1 MNRVLIALQG
11 ACEFTGSALGNFPPL
26 GHCGGYRVLNQ
37 ASGLHRGGD
46 VGAES
51 AAESRRR
58 ALAIPHGLPKGQHQL
73 QSHRL
78 CILPEIC
85 CYRHV
90 PSLPFWCTGPLDL
103 EPGRYLSAASVAVPC
118 LHRSPEFLAVPLAV
132 PGLVFGVGKLCKAK
146 LYEYP
151 RRKPKAA
158 GRSWLSVGRRGENSG
173 ERCWARCSTGSG
185 RRAAS
190 ATSAA
195 GTLTMGVWMSAIG
208 IDSALDASRLGTR
221 LDPQGQSPVAAH
233 AANRP
238 YPVASK
244 AAAAATGEACPA
256 RAAACPAQ
264 AEKTSRKA
272 ERNGCTAGEADGQP
286 CAQRTANLFIV
297 NFGTQRVFATGRVC
311 YR

>member
-1 MNRVLIALQG
+1 M
-11 ACEFTGSALGNFPPL
+11 
-26 GHCGGYRVLNQ
+26 
-37 ASGLHRGGD
+37 
-46 VGAES
+46 
-51 AAESRRR
+51 
-58 ALAIPHGLPKGQHQL
+58 
-73 QSHRL
+73 
-78 CILPEIC
+78 
-85 CYRHV
+85 
-90 PSLPFWCTGPLDL
+90 PFWCTGPLDL
-103 EPGRYLSAASVAVPC
+103 EPGRYLSAARVAVPC
-118 LHRSPEFLAVPLAV
+118 LHRSPEFLAVPLAL

-190 ATSAA
+190 AASAA

-208 IDSALDASRLGTR
+208 VVSSPDGELRLGTR
-221 LDPQGQSPVAAH
+221 LNPKGQSPVAAG

-238 YPVASK
+238 CLFAAGGSAQACPARK
-244 AAAAATGEACPA
+244 AAAAG
-256 RAAACPAQ
+256 R
-264 AEKTSRKA
+264 AEKHGRNA

-297 NFGTQRVFATGRVC
+297 NFGTLRVIATWRVTES
-311 YR
+311 